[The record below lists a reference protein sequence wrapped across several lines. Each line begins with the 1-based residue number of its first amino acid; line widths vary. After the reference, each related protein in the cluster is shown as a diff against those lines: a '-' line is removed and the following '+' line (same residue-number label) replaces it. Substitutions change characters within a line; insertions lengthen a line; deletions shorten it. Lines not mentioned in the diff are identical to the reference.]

1 MPGDR
6 QIEGIAEAIDELGRL
21 RIDTG
26 AGVETVSAGDVTHL
40 RPGV

>member
-6 QIEGIAEAIDELGRL
+6 HVEGVAEAVDELGRL

-26 AGVETVSAGDVTHL
+26 EQTVTVSAGDVTHL
-40 RPGV
+40 RPGI